1 MDNISRPTDNCR
13 SFFKN
18 GRPPT
23 VEEFTKVWIKLIN
36 EMEKRKAV
44 G

>member
-1 MDNISRPTDNCR
+1 MDNISQTSYNCR

-23 VEEFTKVWIKLIN
+23 VDEYTKAWIRLIN
-36 EMEKRKAV
+36 EMEKRKAA

>member
-1 MDNISRPTDNCR
+1 MDNTSQAAKNCR

-18 GRPPT
+18 GRLPT
-23 VEEFTKVWIKLIN
+23 TEEYTRVWIKLIN